1 MPTDQSAGYNQDF
14 DIEKKAQELLE
25 ETDSDSR
32 IRIFDSKF
40 AKLLAVGLIIWSLF
54 QLYYNTIG
62 VMSTIHFR
70 AWHILF
76 LLCFT
81 FVYYPAF
88 KKEKRKRKLPPVFDL
103 ALIALTIYVYTY
115 VVINYDAIA
124 QRGGN
129 LNGADLLV
137 AILGILLILK
147 QLAAPVPAWL
157 C

>member
-62 VMSTIHFR
+62 VMSTILSSLAYFIF
-70 AWHILF
+70 ALLYLCLLSGVQKGKTETKASSPF
-76 LLCFT
+76 LT
-81 FVYYPAF
+81 
-88 KKEKRKRKLPPVFDL
+88 
-103 ALIALTIYVYTY
+103 
-115 VVINYDAIA
+115 
-124 QRGGN
+124 
-129 LNGADLLV
+129 
-137 AILGILLILK
+137 
-147 QLAAPVPAWL
+147 WL
-157 C
+157 